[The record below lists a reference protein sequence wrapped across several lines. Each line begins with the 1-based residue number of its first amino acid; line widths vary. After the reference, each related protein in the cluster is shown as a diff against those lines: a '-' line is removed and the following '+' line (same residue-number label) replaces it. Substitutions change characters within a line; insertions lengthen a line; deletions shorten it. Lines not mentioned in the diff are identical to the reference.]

1 MLLDT
6 SQAFQ
11 RREIAKSD
19 FFEYRRLIQ
28 IVLTFSLLAVGTN
41 LYIYIYIAEVQRKKE
56 KNTNT
61 QESTQKIE
69 QQVEF
74 SLSAQKEKSSNTS
87 FPVLVLQNFSLIY
100 CVRVCSKV
108 RGILVVIP

>member
-6 SQAFQ
+6 SQALQ
-11 RREIAKSD
+11 RRETAKSD

-41 LYIYIYIAEVQRKKE
+41 LNIYSRSSKIKE

-61 QESTQKIE
+61 QESTRKIE

-74 SLSAQKEKSSNTS
+74 SLAAQKEKSSNTS

-100 CVRVCSKV
+100 CVRVCLKV
-108 RGILVVIP
+108 RGILIVIP